1 MRKIAYIDNFNEW
14 EKSFNFSITFTV
26 RFSETDAF
34 GHLNNTVPFTYFED
48 ARVAMLTSIN
58 YEIDA
63 NSQLLPVVADI
74 QCDFIKQVF
83 FKETITLYTK
93 INTIGNTSF
102 EIHYMAKNEQ
112 GEICFVGR
120 GAIVQINKETGRPHQ
135 LDDDLI
141 KRLNTFK

>member
-1 MRKIAYIDNFNEW
+1 MRKIAYIDNFSEW
-14 EKSFNFSITFTV
+14 EQSFNFSITFTV

-48 ARVAMLTSIN
+48 ARVAMLTAID

-112 GEICFVGR
+112 REICFVGR
-120 GAIVQINKETGRPHQ
+120 GAIVQINKKTGRPHQ
-135 LDDDLI
+135 LDAALI
-141 KRLNTFK
+141 KRLNTLK

>member
-1 MRKIAYIDNFNEW
+1 MKKISYIANLQEW
-14 EKSFNFSITFTV
+14 EQSFHFSITFTV

-48 ARVAMLTSIN
+48 ARVAMLTSIG

-63 NSQLLPVVADI
+63 NSELLPVVADI
-74 QCDFIKQVF
+74 QCDFLKQVF

-102 EIHYMAKNEQ
+102 EIHYMAKNTS
-112 GEICFVGR
+112 GEMCFVGR
-120 GAIVQINKETGRPHQ
+120 GRIVQINKKTGLPTK
-135 LDDDLI
+135 LSDEI
-141 KRLNTFK
+141 IMRLNTFK